1 MPGLK
6 PLAVIFFCQKDRGIV
21 SLGDVLGVGSSQQQQ
36 QKIATPLPPMNGAC
50 LLPSGHSYAPHG
62 NFAGKSG
69 TCQLCQMLSIK
80 SERSLSS
87 TFQGKTFEFMP
98 KWSKGKKK
106 VLGRGARLN
115 DGGTPLDSL
124 PKNSSLGCID
134 IFLGGAGFKK
144 CRNSRNLR

>member
-6 PLAVIFFCQKDRGIV
+6 PLAVIFFFCQKDRGIV
-21 SLGDVLGVGSSQQQQ
+21 SLGDVLGVAGKDCDTS
-36 QKIATPLPPMNGAC
+36 TVPMNGAC

-87 TFQGKTFEFMP
+87 TFQGKTAFEFMP
-98 KWSKGKKK
+98 KWS
-106 VLGRGARLN
+106 
-115 DGGTPLDSL
+115 
-124 PKNSSLGCID
+124 
-134 IFLGGAGFKK
+134 
-144 CRNSRNLR
+144 